1 MNAGARMGVTVG
13 RRLLLAIPVIVSI
26 VVLTFL
32 LIRLSPTDPAVLLAG
47 DTPAP
52 EFLQAIRAQYH
63 LDEPV
68 PTQLALYV
76 ASALRGD
83 LGTSIYFRKPVIDLI
98 LAHAPVTLLLTVTSL
113 GIASLLGV
121 ALAVSAASRPG
132 TGVDTG
138 VTALS
143 LAGYS
148 MPAFWIGQLLILTFA
163 VWLGWLPSNGMAS
176 ARESYEGFELLVDRL
191 RHMALPV
198 ASLVLFELAIITRFT
213 RAAMVQALRQ
223 DYVGVARA
231 KGASATRV
239 LWRHALPNALVTTVT
254 VLGLEFGFLLAGS
267 VVTEIVFGWP
277 GLGRLFFDAIFRR
290 DFPLLTGCFIFT
302 SVVVV
307 MVNML
312 TDALVSVLD
321 PRTTR

>member
-1 MNAGARMGVTVG
+1 MNIG
-13 RRLLLAIPVIVSI
+13 RRLLLAVPVVVAI
-26 VVLTFL
+26 VVLTFM

-47 DTPAP
+47 DAPAP
-52 EFLQAIRAQYH
+52 EFLRTIRAQYH

-68 PTQLALYV
+68 STQLALYV
-76 ASALRGD
+76 GSALRGD
-83 LGTSIYFRKPVIDLI
+83 LGTSIYFRKPVAELI
-98 LAHAPVTLLLTVTSL
+98 AAHAPVTLVLTATSL
-113 GIASLLGV
+113 AIASLIGV
-121 ALAVSAASRPG
+121 ALAVFAASRPG
-132 TGVDTG
+132 TAVDTG

-163 VWLGWLPSNGMAS
+163 VWLGWLPSNGMGS
-176 ARESYEGFELLVDRL
+176 ARESFEGFELFADRL
-191 RHMALPV
+191 RHMVLPV
-198 ASLVLFELAIITRFT
+198 TSLVLFELAIVTRFT

-231 KGASATRV
+231 KGASAARV

-307 MVNML
+307 LVNMV
-312 TDALVSVLD
+312 TDAVVSVLD

>member
-1 MNAGARMGVTVG
+1 MSALAHLVMAIG
-13 RRLLLAIPVIVSI
+13 RRVMMAIPVVMAI
-26 VVLTFL
+26 VVLTFV

-47 DTPAP
+47 DAPAP
-52 EFLQAIRAQYH
+52 EFLERIRAQYH
-63 LDEPV
+63 LDESIAK
-68 PTQLALYV
+68 QLTIYV
-76 ASALRGD
+76 ASALQGD
-83 LGTSIYFRKPVIDLI
+83 LGMSIYFRKPVIELI
-98 LAHAPVTLLLTVTSL
+98 LEHAPVTFLLTISSL
-113 GIASLLGV
+113 VMASAIGV
-121 ALAVSAASRPG
+121 SLAVLAASRPG
-132 TGVDTG
+132 TPTDTA

-148 MPAFWIGQLLILTFA
+148 MPAFWIGQLLILTFS
-163 VWLGWLPSNGMAS
+163 VWLGWLPSNGMGS
-176 ARESYEGFELLVDRL
+176 TRETFEGFELFLDRI

-198 ASLVLFELAIITRFT
+198 TSLVLFELAIVTRFT

-223 DYVGVARA
+223 DYVAVAHA
-231 KGASATRV
+231 KGASPARV

-302 SVVVV
+302 SVMVVLA
-307 MVNML
+307 NMI
-312 TDALVSVLD
+312 TDALVTVID
-321 PRTTR
+321 PRTAR